1 MKFWCRYPPV
11 AVCRTD
17 LHIVAGDLEAAKYP
31 VIPGHEIVGR
41 VVVVGRGVED
51 LTLNQRIGIS

>member
-1 MKFWCRYPPV
+1 M

-17 LHIVAGDLEAAKYP
+17 LHIVDGDLEAAKYP